1 MKKFCESLKEHAIE
15 KIDFKKKKMK
25 LLTKELHT
33 SNENGKSV
41 FADKTLKTNTW
52 EIKNIVKLEV
62 IVIMQGNIEVL
73 SIAYVILNIV
83 CLKTVSLAFQN
94 GTSNDYHFIIKE
106 LAEKK

>member
-1 MKKFCESLKEHAIE
+1 M
-15 KIDFKKKKMK
+15 
-25 LLTKELHT
+25 
-33 SNENGKSV
+33 
-41 FADKTLKTNTW
+41 
-52 EIKNIVKLEV
+52 KLEV

-106 LAEKK
+106 LAGKK

>member
-1 MKKFCESLKEHAIE
+1 
-15 KIDFKKKKMK
+15 MK

-33 SNENGKSV
+33 SNGNGKSV